1 MTCLCSFFLA
11 ENKTE
16 RPTNLP
22 IPDKLAFGT
31 LMRYQSMYVSM
42 NPEERTRDAH
52 VADDNIVHTSHTKAG
67 LGGTPVPLPRPG
79 KDIASAKKHDRSPD
93 VGSEANR
100 LPQSLENSEVPQGSN
115 RRRSSIEFNPATVKN
130 QALNRKPVPLPRSD
144 KKASMQ
150 KHERPSE
157 TSSPSSGLSHAESNS
172 EVPPTSLRKRSC
184 DKPPPV
190 GVHFTSS
197 SNNSKK
203 STKPRPRSE
212 ISVDNKHIVLSKKLS
227 LGETYSYDNRDRERE
242 TFATL
247 LSPEKQETCDA
258 GTTTVK
264 NSIKAYSSDDGP
276 TWLIG
281 NTSLTAVD
289 RTMNTR
295 NGDEDGQKLK
305 QSRPQKPPRL
315 FRVLQ
320 LDRDASEFSTSAEGA
335 ASAEPF
341 YENRGVFDLDPS
353 AWVSA
358 DQESVESHYDI
369 LWSAS
374 PLPGQP
380 PRNSSETAIHEMAH
394 ESNLIPIFGLKI
406 HHKKQGSIERIQ
418 RLRKTQSLESINL
431 DQMKLEMVTP
441 LVTGERLRSKSS
453 YQPGLIGYSDGS
465 FDIESED
472 DLKLDSS
479 LDSVTYMK
487 LENEAKDTG
496 ARKKSTLFRLMRKKK
511 SKKDRESVKSAVPIE
526 NLREIVN
533 TVSQMMPSASEADIS
548 SALELS
554 RWNVD
559 DTVKFLKVK
568 ELVKLGLCPQST
580 CTEMLKTYDWN
591 VLEASYA
598 IKIHYLMAIHL
609 ELSIEEAA
617 KLLRD
622 NQWAIDRVLR
632 VLRMPEFLKESEA
645 IGFSSS
651 EAERILS
658 SVGGDTEQALCKM
671 KVRRVVD
678 VTQKPEDYCRKTL
691 DHCQWKVDRAIN
703 FIVEEG

>member
-1 MTCLCSFFLA
+1 
-11 ENKTE
+11 
-16 RPTNLP
+16 
-22 IPDKLAFGT
+22 
-31 LMRYQSMYVSM
+31 M
-42 NPEERTRDAH
+42 NPEEKTQDA
-52 VADDNIVHTSHTKAG
+52 VVTDQNIVQSSPSKAG
-67 LGGTPVPLPRPG
+67 LGGAPVPLPRPG
-79 KDIASAKKHDRSPD
+79 KDMAPTKKHDPSPD
-93 VGSEANR
+93 VGSEASR
-100 LPQSLENSEVPQGSN
+100 LPQSLENFEVPQGSN
-115 RRRSSIEFNPATVKN
+115 RRRSSVEFNPATVKN
-130 QALNRKPVPLPRSD
+130 AALYRKPVPLPRPD
-144 KKASMQ
+144 KEKASMQ
-150 KHERPSE
+150 KHERPSNAI
-157 TSSPSSGLSHAESNS
+157 SPSRGLSHVVNNS
-172 EVPPTSLRKRSC
+172 EVPQISFRERSF

-190 GVHFTSS
+190 GVQFTSS
-197 SNNSKK
+197 PSDSKK

-212 ISVDNKHIVLSKKLS
+212 IAVDNKHIVLSKKLS
-227 LGETYSYDNRDRERE
+227 LGEKCSYDNRDRERE
-242 TFATL
+242 TFASL
-247 LSPEKQETCDA
+247 QSPEKRGTCDA
-258 GTTTVK
+258 GTTTFQ
-264 NSIKAYSSDDGP
+264 NSIKAYSPDDGP
-276 TWLIG
+276 TGLIG
-281 NTSLTAVD
+281 NTSVTGVD
-289 RTMNTR
+289 HIINTR
-295 NGDEDGQKLK
+295 NCHEDGEKRK
-305 QSRPQKPPRL
+305 QGRPQKPPRL
-315 FRVLQ
+315 FKELQ
-320 LDRDASEFSTSAEGA
+320 LEKVANEFSTSADGT

-341 YENRGVFDLDPS
+341 YENSGVFDLDPS
-353 AWVSA
+353 AWISA
-358 DQESVESHYDI
+358 DKESVESHYDI

-380 PRNSSETAIHEMAH
+380 PRNSSETAISEMTH
-394 ESNLIPIFGLKI
+394 QSDMIPIFGLNI

-431 DQMKLEMVTP
+431 DQMKLEMVIP
-441 LVTGERLRSKSS
+441 LVTEERPRSKSS
-453 YQPGLIGYSDGS
+453 YQPGLIGYSDAS
-465 FDIESED
+465 CDLESED
-472 DLKLDSS
+472 DVKLDSS
-479 LDSVTYMK
+479 LDSASYMK

-496 ARKKSTLFRLMRKKK
+496 ARKKSTLFGLMRKKK
-511 SKKDRESVKSAVPIE
+511 SKKDRESIKSAVPIE
-526 NLREIVN
+526 NLREMVN
-533 TVSQMMPSASEADIS
+533 TVSQMMPSASEADIP

-554 RWNVD
+554 HWNID

-645 IGFSSS
+645 IGFTSS
-651 EAERILS
+651 EAEGILS
-658 SVGGDTEQALCKM
+658 SVGGDTDQALCEM